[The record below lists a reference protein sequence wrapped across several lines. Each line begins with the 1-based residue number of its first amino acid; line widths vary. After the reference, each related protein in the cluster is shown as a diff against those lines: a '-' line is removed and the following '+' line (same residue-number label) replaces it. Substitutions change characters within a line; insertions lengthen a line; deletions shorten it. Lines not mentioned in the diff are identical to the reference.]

1 MNIIVVGD
9 VLLDI
14 NRHCITT
21 RTAPEANIPVYNT
34 TRTDYILGG
43 AANVAK
49 NIRHLTPILPTRL
62 QESFSGESSNSLLR
76 AERSKGVLR
85 NVEFISVV
93 GEDESGVRIKIML
106 EKNEILHN
114 LYIDTSRKTTCKTRI
129 IHNDQKIVARYDIED
144 THFIDANIECQII
157 EYIKSK
163 RDLNAIV
170 FSDYGKGV
178 LTETFCK
185 SLIEYSNENGILTFV
200 DPKPENAIKYKNCF
214 CFKLNLS
221 EGRLVAG
228 KTTPREILQT
238 LKDKIQCDH
247 VILTCGADGMYIDDG
262 YNHIRHKSEID
273 VVDVTGSGDIVL
285 ASIVYLYL
293 STSDI
298 NKSCRI
304 ANYIAGK
311 GTQVIGNYTLTPA
324 DIEKYVDE
332 TVHDYELDKIKTIR
346 MINDNIV
353 FTNGCFD
360 IMHSA
365 HIRLLQ
371 FCKKQGSILVVGLN
385 SDDSIKRI
393 KGSSRPINSIAERC
407 EFIMNLGIVD
417 YIIVFDDETPAKILS
432 LLRPNIIVKGGDYT
446 KETVVGSEY
455 ADETII
461 YEYKNGLSTTNT
473 ICRIN
478 AAAIANNI

>member
-1 MNIIVVGD
+1 MNIIVIGD

-21 RTAPEANIPVYNT
+21 RTASEANIPVYNT
-34 TRTDYILGG
+34 LKTDYILGG

-49 NIRHLTPILPTRL
+49 NIRHLTP
-62 QESFSGESSNSLLR
+62 
-76 AERSKGVLR
+76 
-85 NVEFISVV
+85 NVEFVSVV
-93 GEDESGVRIKIML
+93 GEDESGGRIKTML
-106 EKNEILHN
+106 KTNEILHN
-114 LYIDTSRKTTCKTRI
+114 LYIDGSRKTTCKTRI
-129 IHNDQKIVARYDIED
+129 INNDQKIVARYDIEN
-144 THFIDANIECQII
+144 THFIDANIERQII

-178 LTETFCK
+178 LTETVCK
-185 SLIEYSNENGILTFV
+185 SLIEYANENGILTFV

-214 CFKLNLS
+214 CFKLNWS
-221 EGRLVAG
+221 EGRLVSG
-228 KTTPREILQT
+228 KTVPGEIL
-238 LKDKIQCDH
+238 KIIKEQIRCNH
-247 VILTCGADGMYIDDG
+247 VILTCEADGMYIDEG
-262 YNHIRHKSEID
+262 YHHIRHKSEID

-298 NKSCRI
+298 HKSGRI

-311 GTQVIGNYTLTPA
+311 GTQVIGNYTLTLA
-324 DIEKYVDE
+324 DIEEYVDNM
-332 TVHDYELDKIKTIR
+332 VYDYELDKIKTIR
-346 MINDNIV
+346 MTNNNIV

-385 SDDSIKRI
+385 SDNSVKLI
-393 KGSSRPINSIAERC
+393 KGSSRPINHISERC
-407 EFIMNLGIVD
+407 EFLKNLGIVD
-417 YIIVFDDETPAKILS
+417 YIIIFDDETPAKILS
-432 LLRPNIIVKGGDYT
+432 VLKPNIIVKGGDYT
-446 KETVVGSEY
+446 KETVIGSEY
-455 ADETII
+455 AEETII
-461 YEYKNGLSTTNT
+461 YEYKTGLSTTNT
-473 ICRIN
+473 IHRIN
-478 AAAIANNI
+478 SECK

>member
-1 MNIIVVGD
+1 MNLIVIGD

-14 NRHCITT
+14 NHHCITT
-21 RTAPEANIPVYNT
+21 RIAPEANIPVYNT
-34 TRTDYILGG
+34 VRTDYILGG
-43 AANVAK
+43 AANVA
-49 NIRHLTPILPTRL
+49 NNLRHLTPIIPTRL
-62 QESFSGESSNSLLR
+62 QESLSGESSNSLLH

-85 NVEFISVV
+85 NVEFVSVV
-93 GEDESGVRIKIML
+93 GEDESGVQIKTML
-106 EKNEILHN
+106 ETNGILHN
-114 LYIDTSRKTTCKTRI
+114 LYVDRYRKTTCKTRI
-129 IHNDQKIVARYDIED
+129 INNDQIVARYDIED
-144 THFIDANIECQII
+144 THFIDANIERQII

-163 RDLNAIV
+163 HGLNAIV

-178 LTETFCK
+178 LTETVCK
-185 SLIEYSNENGILTFV
+185 SLIEYANENGILTFV

-228 KTTPREILQT
+228 KMTPQKIMQT
-238 LKDKIQCDH
+238 LKDQIQCNH

-262 YNHIRHKSEID
+262 DHHIQHKSEID
-273 VVDVTGSGDIVL
+273 VVDVTGSGDLVL

-293 STSDI
+293 LTSDI
-298 NKSCRI
+298 HKSCRI

-311 GTQVIGNYTLTPA
+311 GTQVIGNYTLTQA
-324 DIEKYVDE
+324 DIEEYVDNM
-332 TVHDYELDKIKTIR
+332 VYDYELDKIKTIR
-346 MINDNIV
+346 MIHNNIV

-385 SDDSIKRI
+385 SDDSIKRL

-417 YIIVFDDETPAKILS
+417 YIIVFDDDTPAKILS

-446 KETVVGSEY
+446 KETVIGSEY